1 VKKHSKLQRAPA
13 WEQHVDAPDAWAV
26 EHVWLLQVVFN
37 LFDRDGEWPRVA
49 TVQRVLADI
58 DPLKAVA
65 IRQLAIDIPSELGA
79 RNGECLTLTT
89 RALSYCDGAGL
100 LLSLFVR
107 VIQAAAATYR
117 ASDDRSERVLL
128 SGFDIK
134 GRLDIADRTY
144 AKLSILIFREPWFF
158 GSGGGNPED
167 DWHYEVRAEILLAE
181 NIENIR
187 DYLDVVA
194 RYRFG
199 PPEIESQLPASS
211 RWRVGDAVS
220 DWFTKRDVNVR
231 DLLLIA
237 IGSAVVAGIVLSLLL
252 GK

>member
-1 VKKHSKLQRAPA
+1 VRRHSNVRHAPA

-26 EHVWLLQVVFN
+26 EHIWLLEAVFN
-37 LFDRDGEWPRVA
+37 LFDRDNEWPRIT

-65 IRQLAIDIPSELGA
+65 VAQLAIDIPNELGA
-79 RNGECLTLTT
+79 RTGECLTLTT
-89 RALSYCDGAGL
+89 RALSYCDGAAL
-100 LLSLFVR
+100 LLSLFIR
-107 VIQAAAATYR
+107 VIQAAAAVYR
-117 ASDDRSERVLL
+117 ASDDRVDRVLL

-134 GRLDIADRTY
+134 ERLDIGERTY
-144 AKLSILIFREPWFF
+144 AKLSTLVFREPWFF

-167 DWHYEVRAEILLAE
+167 DWHYEVRAEVLLAE
-181 NIENIR
+181 NIENVR

-199 PPEIESQLPASS
+199 PPEIETQLRESS
-211 RWRVGDAVS
+211 KRRRADAIGGWLS
-220 DWFTKRDVNVR
+220 KRDVNVR

-237 IGSAVVAGIVLSLLL
+237 IGSAVVAGVLLWLLL
-252 GK
+252 G